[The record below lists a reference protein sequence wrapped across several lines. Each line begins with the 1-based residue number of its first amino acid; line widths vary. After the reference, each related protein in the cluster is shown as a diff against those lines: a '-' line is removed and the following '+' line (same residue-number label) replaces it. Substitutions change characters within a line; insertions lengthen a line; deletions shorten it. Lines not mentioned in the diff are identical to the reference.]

1 VDTSSAANDGMTL
14 RTLIPFLAISFGL
27 TWGIAVALLL
37 FTDQLAAIFGPL
49 TGTNPLFI
57 LAVYA
62 PAIAAVFLVWRR
74 FGLGGLARYFR
85 RLTLW
90 RMPMVWWAFLLLG
103 IPAVFYVGA
112 AIKGNLADP
121 FPFTP
126 WYRVLPAM
134 ATALFIGPIE
144 EFGWRGLAQ
153 PLLQRR
159 LAPFWAGLM
168 LGVIWALWHI
178 PAFALSGSPQS
189 SWSFPAFFVAVVAM
203 AVILTP
209 MFNAAGGSLLVAGLF
224 HFQANGPAWPDA
236 QPWDTLVVVVVAVVV
251 VWLNR
256 RTMFQQ
262 GAGAT
267 DVMMPVDGDE
277 RPATG

>member
-1 VDTSSAANDGMTL
+1 MASNDGMTL
-14 RTLIPFLAISFGL
+14 RTLVPFLAISFGL
-27 TWGIAVALLL
+27 TWGIAAALLL
-37 FTDQLAAIFGPL
+37 FTDRLAAIFGPL
-49 TGTNPLFI
+49 TGTNPLFV
-57 LAVYA
+57 LAVYS
-62 PAIAAVFLVWRR
+62 PGIAAVFLIWRR
-74 FGLGGLARYFR
+74 FGLVGLGRYFR

-90 RMPMVWWAFLLLG
+90 RMPMAWWAFLLLG
-103 IPAVFYVGA
+103 IPAVFYLGA
-112 AIKGNLADP
+112 AIKGTLADP

-159 LAPFWAGLM
+159 LAPFWAGLV

-189 SWSFPAFFVAVVAM
+189 SWSFPAFFFGVVAM

-209 MFNAAGGSLLVAGLF
+209 MFNAAGGSLLVAALF

-236 QPWDTLVVVVVAVVV
+236 QPWDTLVVVVIAVVV

-256 RTMFQQ
+256 ETMFQR
-262 GAGAT
+262 GTGAT
-267 DVMMPVDGDE
+267 DVMMPTAGSG
-277 RPATG
+277 RPPGGE